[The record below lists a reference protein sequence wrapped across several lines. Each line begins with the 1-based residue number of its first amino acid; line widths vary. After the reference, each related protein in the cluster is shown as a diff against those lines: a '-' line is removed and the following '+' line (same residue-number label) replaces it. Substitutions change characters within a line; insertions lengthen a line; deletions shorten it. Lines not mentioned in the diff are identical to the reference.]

1 MTWLEYQEWLIPFKA
16 LKDRLGQLYP
26 RLVFVQTEYSY
37 NGKPHSIAQRTFK
50 IFSAIEKSDQAEMIC
65 YEDALNDP
73 ALGADADLTLVNW
86 SDFINR
92 GIGRP
97 LMFKQVPFNH
107 PLVVMFSSGTTGSPK
122 GIVHSHGVWT

>member
-1 MTWLEYQEWLIPFKA
+1 MAFKA

-50 IFSAIEKSDQAEMIC
+50 IFSAIEKSDRAEMIC
-65 YEDALNDP
+65 YEDSFNHLTQNP
-73 ALGADADLTLVNW
+73 DAGLTLVSW

-92 GIGRP
+92 GTGRP
-97 LMFKQVPFNH
+97 LVFKQVPFNY

-122 GIVHSHGVWT
+122 GIVHSHGVWIEWQLILWGNM

>member
-1 MTWLEYQEWLIPFKA
+1 MALKA

-37 NGKPHSIAQRTFK
+37 NGKPHSIAQRISK
-50 IFSAIEKSDQAEMIC
+50 LFSAIEKSNLAEMIF
-65 YEDALNDP
+65 YEDAFNDSS
-73 ALGADADLTLVNW
+73 LSSDASLALVNW
-86 SDFINR
+86 SDFVNR

-122 GIVHSHGVWT
+122 GIVHSHGVWI